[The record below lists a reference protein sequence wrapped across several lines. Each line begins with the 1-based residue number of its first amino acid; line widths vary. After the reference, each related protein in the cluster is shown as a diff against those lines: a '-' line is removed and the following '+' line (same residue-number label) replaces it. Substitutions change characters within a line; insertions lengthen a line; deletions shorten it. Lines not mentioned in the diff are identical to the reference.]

1 MLKVFISAGEPSGDL
16 HAAKLMKELKLLYG
30 DIQFFGLGGGKMTEQ
45 GLRPIVPM
53 NDISV
58 VGFWEVAR
66 KYSFFRKLLQ
76 TCTDILINE
85 KIDLFIPVDYPGFNM
100 ILAGRAKAA
109 GIKTAYYI
117 APQLWAWGESRARKL
132 AGAVN
137 KLLVVFPF
145 EKEFFA
151 KYGIDTEFVG
161 HPLLDEKEFSENVK
175 PYHERQKQILLMPG
189 SRRQEV
195 KRHCELL
202 EKTFSYAP
210 SLIKEFNII
219 MAVSPNLEKRIV
231 DDIKARNPKWNYSS
245 NTRELIADSLCG
257 VIKTGTSTLEA
268 ALLGLPFAMIYK
280 ASVISYIIGKSR
292 LKLPY
297 VALPNI
303 LAGKPII
310 REFIQKDA
318 NPKNIINEL
327 EKISDRNEFVR
338 IQDEFNIVRKN
349 LGEPGAS
356 SRAAD
361 LIMKFIKR

>member
-1 MLKVFISAGEPSGDL
+1 MIRVFISAGEPSGDL
-16 HAAKLMKELKLLYG
+16 HAAKLMKELKVLFG
-30 DIQFFGLGGGKMTEQ
+30 DVQFFGLGGAKMTEQ

-53 NDISV
+53 SDISV

-76 TCTDILINE
+76 TCADILISE

-100 ILAGRAKAA
+100 ILAGRAKSA
-109 GIKTAYYI
+109 GIRVAYYI

-132 AGAVN
+132 ANSAD

-161 HPLLDEKEFSENVK
+161 HPLLDEKEFSDNVK

-202 EKTFSYAP
+202 EKAFSYAP
-210 SLIKEFNII
+210 SSIKEFNIV

-231 DDIKARNPKWNYSS
+231 DDIKARNPGWNYSS
-245 NTRELIADSLCG
+245 NTRELIANSLCG

-280 ASVISYIIGKSR
+280 ASFVSYIIGKSR

-303 LAGKPII
+303 LAGKLII
-310 REFIQKDA
+310 RELIQKDA
-318 NPKNIINEL
+318 NTKNIINEV
-327 EKISDRNEFVR
+327 EKISDRNEFDR
-338 IQDEFNIVRKN
+338 IQGEFSVVRKN

-356 SRAAD
+356 MRAAG
-361 LIMKFIKR
+361 LIKKLMER